1 MNAAGGMLLG
11 SLLLRLLLLL
21 LLHGGQANGSGKV
34 HVGCG
39 LLVSGA
45 GGRGG
50 DGIAVRSVCDVVLV
64 VVMLCSDSWSKFGSK
79 RQWQAPV
86 DKDRFCQRRVDAGD
100 SSELGRAKER
110 WKGRSRADSAKQMGN
125 EKRR

>member
-11 SLLLRLLLLL
+11 SLLLRRLLLLL

-39 LLVSGA
+39 LLVSDA
-45 GGRGG
+45 GGGGG

-64 VVMLCSDSWSKFGSK
+64 VVMLCSDSWSKFGS
-79 RQWQAPV
+79 
-86 DKDRFCQRRVDAGD
+86 
-100 SSELGRAKER
+100 
-110 WKGRSRADSAKQMGN
+110 
-125 EKRR
+125 